1 MLLRSDYRYDR
12 LQFDPIVTDIY
23 SDEFSYDATDIDID
37 IDDDS
42 GDNHLYS
49 TRGRRKRSSF
59 THPLDDDDEEDDN
72 DNDDVI
78 DVESSEEVIDW
89 DEELSQSGDY

>member
-1 MLLRSDYRYDR
+1 MLLHSDYRYDR

-37 IDDDS
+37 DDS
-42 GDNHLYS
+42 GDSHLYS
-49 TRGRRKRSSF
+49 ARGRRKRSSF
-59 THPLDDDDEEDDN
+59 THPLEDEGDEEEEDD
-72 DNDDVI
+72 DDVI

-89 DEELSQSGDY
+89 DDELSQSDDY